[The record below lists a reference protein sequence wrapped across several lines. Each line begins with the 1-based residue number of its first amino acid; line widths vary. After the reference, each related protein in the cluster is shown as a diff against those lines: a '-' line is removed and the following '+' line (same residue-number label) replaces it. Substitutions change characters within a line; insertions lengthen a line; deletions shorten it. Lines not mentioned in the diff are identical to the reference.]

1 MTHKQALAYEAH
13 LKTISDRELT
23 ALWVRYCRPSETLT
37 PEAEKAAI
45 GGRADAVNYE
55 MSDRRLI

>member
-23 ALWVRYCRPSETLT
+23 ALWVRYCGPSETLT
-37 PEAEKAAI
+37 QEAEKAARS
-45 GGRADAVNYE
+45 GKAVAVNYE
-55 MSDRRLI
+55 MSDRCLI